1 MEQFLCVELLLGKE
15 KLKRIHKGSV
25 TVIGLGAVG
34 SYAVEALA
42 RAGVGRLRLVDFD
55 RIKPSNLNRHILAL
69 HSTMGSSKAGLAAER
84 VRDINPSCEVEGLD
98 LFAAAESL
106 DRILDPRPDLVV
118 DAIDSMNP
126 KAQLL
131 AACYRKKVAVI
142 SSMGAATRVNP
153 LAIRTA
159 DLFDT
164 KFCPLARRLRSMLKE
179 EGVGRGIMCVYSE
192 EPRNLAAV
200 DVENRA
206 AEDDYKRGRKRSKLG
221 SLPTITGI
229 FGLTLAHSALEM
241 LCGGF
246 VKPHDGVSKKEVAH
260 VYRKRVQGVRD
271 KG

>member
-1 MEQFLCVELLLGKE
+1 MDQFLCVELLLGKE
-15 KLKRIHKGSV
+15 RLKKIHKSSV

-55 RIKPSNLNRHILAL
+55 KIKPSNMNRHILAL
-69 HSTMGSSKAGLAAER
+69 RSTMGRSKAGLAGER
-84 VRDINPSCEVEGLD
+84 VRDINPGCAVETLE

-106 DRILDPRPDLVV
+106 DRILEPRPDLVV

-126 KAQLL
+126 KTELL
-131 AACYRKKVAVI
+131 SACYHKKIPVI

-153 LAIRTA
+153 FALRTA

-164 KFCPLARRLRSMLKE
+164 KFCPLARQLRAKLKQ
-179 EGVGRGIMCVYSE
+179 EGVGRGIMCVFSE
-192 EPRNLAAV
+192 EPRNLGAV
-200 DVENRA
+200 DAENKA
-206 AEDDYKRGRKRSKLG
+206 AEDDYERGRKRSKLG

-246 VKPHDGVSKKEVAH
+246 AVKKEEVAH
-260 VYRKRVQGVRD
+260 VHHKRV
-271 KG
+271 